1 MPYGQN
7 ASIGIAMQNS
17 FGTAAAVGSIHQIPL
32 LNEDIGL
39 SQEELISQNLNGRFD
54 EGDAYSG
61 QRQYGGQLECEA
73 QPKAL
78 GALLTAVINDPVQ
91 TQVASF
97 VQSFVFT
104 PRTSDFDRN
113 IPNRPVSYYKW
124 LAEADSA
131 QLFYDLAGTRLELQQ
146 SAGGFLLARV
156 GFVGGKRSVVASQ
169 DLTLDSSRRWPWN
182 TASLSLGGSAVT
194 DFTDITITHDEG
206 VQARWTLDGS
216 RDANRAKRATSR
228 TIRIAGTLIFESP
241 TELNNF
247 VNETEQSLV
256 LTFRGTTAI
265 QSGYFNQLQIS
276 MPAFKWLD
284 YKPAVRGPGET
295 EVSFTGKADYHPGSG
310 HSVQYTLQNTYVAG
324 YTA

>member
-32 LNEDIGL
+32 LNEDVGL

-61 QRQYGGQLECEA
+61 PRQYGGTLEAEA

-91 TQVASF
+91 TQVQSF
-97 VQSFVFT
+97 VQSYVFT
-104 PRTSDFDRN
+104 PRTGDFDRN
-113 IPNRPVSYYKW
+113 IPNRPVTYYKW
-124 LAEADSA
+124 LAEATSA
-131 QLFYDLAGTRLELQQ
+131 QLFYDLAGSRLELQQ
-146 SAGGFLLARV
+146 SQGGFLLARV
-156 GFVGGKRSVVASQ
+156 SFVGGKRSAVASQ
-169 DLTLDSSRRWPWN
+169 ALTLDSSRRWPWN
-182 TASLSLGGSAVT
+182 TASLSLNGTAVT

-206 VQARWTLDGS
+206 LEARWTLDGS
-216 RDANRAKRATSR
+216 RDANRVKRSASR
-228 TIRIAGTLIFESP
+228 TVRIAGTLIFESP
-241 TELNNF
+241 AELNNF
-247 VNETEQSLV
+247 VNETSQPMV

-265 QSGYFNQLQIS
+265 QSGYFDQLEIS

-284 YKPAVRGPGET
+284 YKPVVRGPGEV
-295 EVSFTGKADYHPGSG
+295 EVNFTGKADYHAGSG
-310 HSVQYTLQNTYVAG
+310 HSVRYTLQNTYTAG